1 VVRRSVLTIFALQ
14 DAPEEDHA
22 PGAPPPYLEQLF
34 RLYGSPKD
42 RGSFMSAGGVCA
54 SVTPPTEAPAG
65 PSNKRAT
72 VDTEVDSPP
81 KKKNCSTEEY
91 MRQLTE
97 SIVQRSSR
105 EHTREQKEVFE
116 VMEILRNDGVPE
128 GSELYFKALD
138 LFKNSICRAE
148 YKNIHGL
155 VNRIA
160 WIEWT
165 WTHGK
170 LK

>member
-1 VVRRSVLTIFALQ
+1 M
-14 DAPEEDHA
+14 
-22 PGAPPPYLEQLF
+22 Y
-34 RLYGSPKD
+34 
-42 RGSFMSAGGVCA
+42 AGGI
-54 SVTPPTEAPAG
+54 SESTTPPSNDPAG
-65 PSNKRAT
+65 PSSKRAAE
-72 VDTEVDSPP
+72 DNEVNSPP
-81 KKKNCSTEEY
+81 KKKCCSMEDY
-91 MRQLTE
+91 MKEIPE
-97 SIVQRSSR
+97 SIVHRRSR
-105 EHTREQKEVFE
+105 EHTREQAEVFE

-138 LFKNSICRAE
+138 LFKNSICSAE
-148 YKNIHGL
+148 YKNIHDL